1 MNIKV
6 MTGLDEAQFDSL
18 VDAVA
23 DRVPF
28 WSAGRPCT
36 PGLRSSVLIVL
47 ILLRQN
53 LVQRLVAAIFGTSQ
67 ATVSRRLN
75 TLREPI
81 RAALAGMVP
90 DPGQAAGD
98 STVLIDGTLA
108 PTCDWQHREDL
119 FSGKHMKPGFNL
131 QVAALIDGTLI
142 GVGTAV
148 PGCHHDVYAWH
159 ECGLE
164 QALAGHDLLAD
175 LGYVG
180 VNGIRTGTKRRPGGH
195 LTTEQKAENRA
206 ISSTRSTVERVIAH
220 LKHWK
225 ILGHPY
231 RGPLDDYRS
240 TAACVTALEFYR
252 RNGQPLNQ

>member
-1 MNIKV
+1 

-28 WSAGRPCT
+28 WSGGRPFT

-81 RAALAGMVP
+81 RAVLAGMVP
-90 DPGQAAGD
+90 DPSQAAGE
-98 STVLIDGTLA
+98 STVLIDGTLS

-119 FSGKHMKPGFNL
+119 FSGKHLKPGFNL
-131 QVAALIDGTLI
+131 QVAALIDGTLVA
-142 GVGTAV
+142 VGAAV

-164 QALAGHDLLAD
+164 EALAGRELLAD

-180 VNGIRTGTKRRPGGH
+180 VDGIHT
-195 LTTEQKAENRA
+195 
-206 ISSTRSTVERVIAH
+206 
-220 LKHWK
+220 
-225 ILGHPY
+225 
-231 RGPLDDYRS
+231 
-240 TAACVTALEFYR
+240 
-252 RNGQPLNQ
+252 